1 MGAAFKR
8 KPPLM
13 GCRFNGILWGMT
25 LLLLGQILCGCITF
39 RIDKVNDGADVQP
52 LPQEFVVGKTTL
64 TDVLASYGA
73 PAEIAEM
80 TGHFAL
86 HYQRAFYRGG
96 NLSLGIPLS
105 DVLRVSP
112 TLDATGNLQRYDSA
126 VFVFTLDG
134 VLSEMN
140 YAKGTSHPLWGTYW
154 K

>member
-1 MGAAFKR
+1 MGAAFKQKR
-8 KPPLM
+8 PDM
-13 GCRFNGILWGMT
+13 ECRFKRIPWAIT
-25 LLLLGQILCGCITF
+25 LLLFSQILYGCITF
-39 RIDKVNDGADVQP
+39 RMEKVNDGADVQP

-73 PAEIAEM
+73 PADVVDM
-80 TGHFAL
+80 KGHFAL
-86 HYQRAFYRGG
+86 HYERAFYRGG
-96 NLSLGIPLS
+96 NLSLGIPLT

-140 YAKGTSHPLWGTYW
+140 YARGTSHPLWETYW

>member
-1 MGAAFKR
+1 
-8 KPPLM
+8 
-13 GCRFNGILWGMT
+13 MT
-25 LLLLGQILCGCITF
+25 LLLLSQILHGCLTF
-39 RIDKVNDGADVQP
+39 RIEKVNNDAKVQP

-64 TDVLASYGA
+64 TDVLAAYGA
-73 PAEIAEM
+73 PVDIVDM
-80 TGHFAL
+80 KGHFAL

-96 NLSLGIPLS
+96 SLSLGIPLS

-112 TLDATGNLQRYDSA
+112 TLNATGNLQRFDSA

-140 YAKGTSHPLWGTYW
+140 YSQGTNHPLWDTYW

>member
-1 MGAAFKR
+1 MGLASKQ

-13 GCRFNGILWGMT
+13 DRRFNGILWGMA
-25 LLLLGQILCGCITF
+25 LLLLGQILCGCISF
-39 RIDKVNDGADVQP
+39 RIDKINDGADVHP

-64 TDVLASYGA
+64 REVLASYGA
-73 PAEIAEM
+73 PVDIVEM

-96 NLSLGIPLS
+96 NFSVGIPLS

-112 TLDATGNLQRYDSA
+112 TLDTMGNLQRYDSA
-126 VFVFTLDG
+126 IFVFTLDG

-140 YAKGTSHPLWGTYW
+140 YVRGTSHPLWGTYW